1 MGKKFT
7 RCQISSFSTKKLKT
21 KKIWWHHFQAL
32 PYFAWISQK
41 MALNPILFSSNASKI
56 LDWLHS
62 SGTLGQNRNGNNLNT
77 NDCTFKVAEYL
88 IRVLFNN
95 SFSIAYQKV
104 FVKIRIWSNK
114 VVLIIGTLSLK
125 SNNGNFHKPLKL
137 P

>member
-1 MGKKFT
+1 
-7 RCQISSFSTKKLKT
+7 
-21 KKIWWHHFQAL
+21 
-32 PYFAWISQK
+32 

-62 SGTLGQNRNGNNLNT
+62 SGPLGQNRNGNNLNA

-104 FVKIRIWSNK
+104 FVKIRI
-114 VVLIIGTLSLK
+114 
-125 SNNGNFHKPLKL
+125 
-137 P
+137 